1 MTSDYIIG
9 IDLGTTYSCVA
20 VWKNGHVE
28 IIPNDMGTNTTPSCV
43 SFTENERFIGQLA
56 KENSLRN
63 PKNTIFDIKRL
74 IGRHMDDPIVQND
87 AKNWPFTITENQSH
101 QPVITATY
109 KGKEQSFHPEEIS
122 AMILEKLKSYA
133 EDYLSQRI
141 NKVVITVPAYFNDSQ
156 RQATKDAAQ
165 IAGLQCVRMIN
176 EPTAAALAYGLDKKC
191 QQEEKVLIFDLGGG
205 TLDVSLLAIENGTF
219 EVLAT
224 SGDSHL
230 GGEDFDN
237 RILTHI
243 CGEFNRQHANTTL
256 NAPPIETNLKAM
268 RKLKSICE
276 KAKIT
281 LSSAVKTVIEID
293 SLHNGFDFSLII
305 TRSRF
310 EELCLD
316 LFKKCLI
323 PIHRVLKDTKIKKET
338 IHEIVL
344 VGGST
349 RIPYIQHQLKEFF
362 NGKELNKSVHPD
374 EAVAYGAAIQGSI
387 LSRIPDQK
395 TSDIVLLDVIPLSL
409 GLETAGGVMSFI
421 IERNTPIPCMRKD
434 RFTTY
439 TDNQKA
445 VTITIFEGERPMTKY
460 NNKLGQFDLVD
471 LAPAAKGVP
480 QIEVAFDIDDNG
492 ILTVTATDINSSSH
506 NQIKIIKDKGLL
518 NDKEITQM
526 IIEAEKYRQ
535 DDLLMKTLA
544 ELRNKAESLIY
555 QTKNYLIDEQF
566 EKEISV
572 EEKNALVATMNTLRK
587 WLDEHLNP
595 TLSEYEENITHLEKL
610 RNIILTR
617 IYAEIPKL

>member
-595 TLSEYEENITHLEKL
+595 TLSEYEENITHLEQL

>member
-1 MTSDYIIG
+1 MSTSDYIIG

-20 VWKNGHVE
+20 VWKNGRVE

-63 PKNTIFDIKRL
+63 PQNTIYDIKRL
-74 IGRHMDDPIVQND
+74 IGRRIDDPIVQND
-87 AKNWPFTITENQSH
+87 AKNWPFIITENQSH

-133 EDYLSQRI
+133 EDYLSQKI

-165 IAGLQCVRMIN
+165 IAGLQCIRMIN

-243 CGEFNRQHANTTL
+243 CTEFNQQHSNH
-256 NAPPIETNLKAM
+256 NIPPIETNLKAM
-268 RKLKSICE
+268 RKLKSLCE

-293 SLHNGFDFSLII
+293 SLHNGLDFTLVI

-310 EELCLD
+310 EELCMD
-316 LFKKCLI
+316 LFKKCVN
-323 PIHRVLKDTKIKKET
+323 PIQQVLKDTKIKKET

-387 LSRIPDQK
+387 LSKIPDQK

-421 IERNTPIPCMRKD
+421 IDRNTPIPCMRKD

-471 LAPAAKGVP
+471 LAPAAKGIP
-480 QIEVAFDIDDNG
+480 QIEVIFDIDDNG
-492 ILTVTATDINSSSH
+492 ILTVMATDINSSSH

-518 NDKEITQM
+518 NDKDITQL

-555 QTKNYLIDEQF
+555 QTKNYLMDKQF
-566 EKEISV
+566 EEEISS
-572 EEKNALVATMNTLRK
+572 EETNGLVATMNTLRK
-587 WLDEHLNP
+587 WLDEHQNP
-595 TLSEYEENITHLEKL
+595 TLSEYEENINHLEQL